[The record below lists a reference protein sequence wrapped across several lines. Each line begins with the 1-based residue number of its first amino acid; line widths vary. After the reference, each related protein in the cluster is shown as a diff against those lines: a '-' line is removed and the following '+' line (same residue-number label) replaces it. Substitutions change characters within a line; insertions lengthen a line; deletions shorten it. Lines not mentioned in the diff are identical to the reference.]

1 MLFYLSHYDTAHI
14 PPDALAAIAM
24 RQNWADPA
32 LGWES
37 MEDRDAALAA
47 ILAAHPRPALRPM
60 MTTRQ
65 AALRSGPR
73 REARDW

>member
-14 PPDALAAIAM
+14 PPDTMAAIAS
-24 RQNWADPA
+24 QHGASTPA
-32 LGWES
+32 LSWES

-47 ILAAHPRPALRPM
+47 ILAAHPRPAPRPM

-65 AALRSGPR
+65 AAMRSGPR